1 MTDQT
6 KAGKKTGGRRPA
18 ASVVERIAEAEKLLA
33 TLREQ
38 QRRESKE
45 SLEKNRKSILDL
57 LRAERLDLIGVD
69 DWKKAMPR
77 IKSLLGVNESPDA
90 NQSSTKSE
98 QPTVAET
105 A

>member
-18 ASVVERIAEAEKLLA
+18 ASVAERIAEAERLLA

-45 SLEKNRKSILDL
+45 SLEKNRKAILDL
-57 LRAERLDLIGVD
+57 FKAERLDLIGVD
-69 DWKKAMPR
+69 EWKKAMPR
-77 IKSLLGVNESPDA
+77 IKSLLGVTESRDA
-90 NQSSTKSE
+90 KQSGTKSE
-98 QPTVAET
+98 QPTVAD
-105 A
+105 AA